1 VHRTSS
7 LVLAAA
13 AFLSACGLLAPEPTL
28 DIIDASDAGLAVAPI
43 ADVTGLI
50 DESTARAVVLA
61 DYNPPDP
68 DVRLDLFLRRVT
80 VPSAHIRD
88 VPAWI
93 ARYSG
98 LDGTTPGG
106 HIFHI
111 KYNLFDARTGQ
122 YLVGLIGGRE

>member
-1 VHRTSS
+1 MQSTTS

-13 AFLSACGLLAPEPTL
+13 AFLSACGLLAPQPTL
-28 DIIDASDAGLAVAPI
+28 DIIDASAAGLAVAPI
-43 ADVTGLI
+43 GDVTGLI
-50 DESTARAVVLA
+50 DESTARAAALA

-80 VPSAHIRD
+80 VSSAHIRD

-98 LDGTTPGG
+98 LNSTTPGG

-111 KYNLFDARTGQ
+111 RYDLFDARTGR